1 MNILHITDLH
11 YSLTM
16 GGLTKQRNLI
26 ASFLSDI
33 SNFKNNI
40 DLVIFSGDLV
50 NIGDNDTVF
59 NKASEEFLE
68 PILKSLNLTKDK
80 LIICPGN
87 RDIDRNNVTKSVIK
101 YIDEEINDN
110 KKLNDFFKKET
121 PDLKLSYLP
130 LERYYAFTNH
140 FFPKNDKDYNSDMYS
155 SHIREINGKKVGIIS
170 INSAWRSVGINDTN
184 NLIFPIEKLEEAIDR
199 VSSC

>member
-87 RDIDRNNVTKSVIK
+87 HDIDRNNVTKSVIK

-110 KKLNDFFKKET
+110 KKL
-121 PDLKLSYLP
+121 LSYI
-130 LERYYAFTNH
+130 FS
-140 FFPKNDKDYNSDMYS
+140 FC
-155 SHIREINGKKVGIIS
+155 II
-170 INSAWRSVGINDTN
+170 
-184 NLIFPIEKLEEAIDR
+184 
-199 VSSC
+199 